1 MLGIKPNADGVFDY
15 THIGKQAPIKNADI
29 VVLDE
34 ISMLSN
40 SQIDMIRLQMKPGSI
55 LLLLGDKGQL
65 PALEDDLFNNYTI
78 FDSEMREPDMYL
90 NPNAGPNLV
99 KLRFALE
106 QNMRQGSSENPILR
120 YAERFYD
127 NVPGI
132 TSPNITNENESG
144 AIYSSNLD
152 LNDQTLKFIKESVQA
167 GNVSAIKILAY
178 TNYYC

>member
-1 MLGIKPNADGVFDY
+1 MENEVYGYARVSTKEQNLARQLEQLREFGIPERNIKCDKISGKTFNRMEYNALVGTKETAPLLRKGDLLVIVSLDRLGRNY
-15 THIGKQAPIKNADI
+15 TEIREQWNYIINGIGADI

-65 PALEDDLFNNYTI
+65 PALEDDLLNNYTI

-106 QNMRQGSSENPILR
+106 
-120 YAERFYD
+120 
-127 NVPGI
+127 
-132 TSPNITNENESG
+132 
-144 AIYSSNLD
+144 
-152 LNDQTLKFIKESVQA
+152 
-167 GNVSAIKILAY
+167 
-178 TNYYC
+178 